1 MAQLILPPKLLTFKI
16 NSGTTNVVTTYSNP
30 SSIYDGYPLQF
41 EVDITVD
48 VQYHSSDA
56 TPTPYVYDA
65 YSVTTNDWIGQP
77 SGKSYRIVSIT
88 SVTDANNLTAVI
100 EDEDLY
106 NLLNDLTTLGFNY
119 PDEEQYGV
127 IFDLNQEGLPK
138 ITNVTIQSGQLP
150 TSPYFAFDLDGRFR
164 YRNFITDYWEL
175 DKDDQSYTGVTVGDM
190 VYINSS
196 GKFVKITTSNIS
208 AQLKYAF
215 GMVTSVN
222 TPNDGNILVRPFG
235 RIVYDLPTLPG
246 SIGDLLYFDP
256 ASGTN
261 NLTNTIPASNI
272 FAVYIKIDNTTAL
285 LLQNHPS
292 GGTGGSGTGGVAGT
306 SGSSGENGT
315 SGSSGLSFN
324 WLGIWD
330 GTVGGG
336 SNISYGINDVVYYN
350 GTTYIFTNTTPSGVG
365 SGAPGTNPDWDVMA
379 VSGAN
384 GTSGSAGESGT
395 SGSSGSSGESGTS
408 GSSGETGTSGSS
420 GENGTSGSSGES
432 GSSGTS
438 GESGTSGS
446 SGETGTSGSSGE
458 SGTSG
463 SSGESGTSGSSGET
477 GTSGISFN
485 WLGVWDGTVGG
496 GSNISY
502 GLNDV
507 VYYDGITYIFTNT
520 TPSGVGSGVPG
531 VNPDWDVMAVSG
543 ADGTSGSSGE
553 AGTSGSSGET
563 GTSGSSGIS
572 GATVT
577 GATLTNTI
585 LELQN
590 SDSTTVQVEFD
601 PSSASQSKEGVTT
614 HGFLFLDETAF
625 TGDTFNNVF
634 TTSSITDNIQ
644 VYYLDNSQLTAKL
657 TYVVLD
663 IGGAT
668 TTAEN
673 KVLVLPQLSGSFESK
688 VIKFIMKR
696 NELENLYDVMVGSK
710 WLSGGNSDKII
721 AANINTK
728 LTNSGYFFPLEPLE
742 SVELLYDGY
751 DWLVVN
757 TQKQQYVQA
766 TPINYLLYGTNGT
779 AGSFKNRTISNL
791 L

>member
-48 VQYHSSDA
+48 VQYHSSDT

-65 YSVTTNDWIGQP
+65 YSVSANDWIGQP

-88 SVTDANNLTAVI
+88 SVTDANNLTVVI

-138 ITNVTIQSGQLP
+138 ITNVTVQSGQLP

-175 DKDDQSYTGVTVGDM
+175 DKDDQAYTGVTVGDM
-190 VYINSS
+190 VYINST

-208 AQLKYAF
+208 TQLNYAF

-235 RIVYDLPTLPG
+235 RIVYDLPILPG
-246 SIGDLLYFDP
+246 STGDLLYFDP

-261 NLTNTIPASNI
+261 NLTSTIPASNI
-272 FAVYIKIDNTTAL
+272 FAVYIKIDDTTAL

-306 SGSSGENGT
+306 SGSSGESGT

-324 WLGIWD
+324 WLGVWD

-350 GTTYIFTNTTPSGVG
+350 GTSYIFINTTPSGVG
-365 SGAPGTNPDWDVMA
+365 SDAPGTNPDWDVMA

-395 SGSSGSSGESGTS
+395 SGSSGETGTSGSSGETGSSGSSGESGSSGSSGETGSSGSSGESGTS

-420 GENGTSGSSGES
+420 GENGTSGSSG
-432 GSSGTS
+432 
-438 GESGTSGS
+438 
-446 SGETGTSGSSGE
+446 
-458 SGTSG
+458 
-463 SSGESGTSGSSGET
+463 
-477 GTSGISFN
+477 
-485 WLGVWDGTVGG
+485 L
-496 GSNISY
+496 
-502 GLNDV
+502 
-507 VYYDGITYIFTNT
+507 
-520 TPSGVGSGVPG
+520 
-531 VNPDWDVMAVSG
+531 SG
-543 ADGTSGSSGE
+543 AS
-553 AGTSGSSGET
+553 
-563 GTSGSSGIS
+563 
-572 GATVT
+572 VT

-601 PSSASQSKEGVTT
+601 PSNASQSKEGVTT

-710 WLSGGNSDKII
+710 WISGGNSDKII

-728 LTNSGYFFPLEPLE
+728 LVNSGYFFPLEPLE

-766 TPINYLLYGTNGT
+766 TPVNYLLYGTNGT

>member
-48 VQYHSSDA
+48 VQYHSSDT

-65 YSVTTNDWIGQP
+65 YSVSANDWIGQP

-88 SVTDANNLTAVI
+88 SVTDANNLTVVI

-138 ITNVTIQSGQLP
+138 ITNVTVQSGQLP

-175 DKDDQSYTGVTVGDM
+175 DKDDQAYTGVTVGDM
-190 VYINSS
+190 VYINST

-208 AQLKYAF
+208 TQLNYAF

-235 RIVYDLPTLPG
+235 RIVYDLPILPG
-246 SIGDLLYFDP
+246 STGDLLYFDP

-261 NLTNTIPASNI
+261 NLTSTIPASNI
-272 FAVYIKIDNTTAL
+272 FAVYIKIDDTTAL

-306 SGSSGENGT
+306 SGSSGESGT

-324 WLGIWD
+324 WLGVWD

-350 GTTYIFTNTTPSGVG
+350 GTSYIFINTTPSGVG
-365 SGAPGTNPDWDVMA
+365 SDAPGTNPDWDVMA

-384 GTSGSAGESGT
+384 GTSGSSGESGT
-395 SGSSGSSGESGTS
+395 SGSSGESGTSGSSGETGSSGSSGESGSSGSSGETGSSGSSGESGTS

-420 GENGTSGSSGES
+420 GENGTSGSSG
-432 GSSGTS
+432 
-438 GESGTSGS
+438 
-446 SGETGTSGSSGE
+446 
-458 SGTSG
+458 
-463 SSGESGTSGSSGET
+463 
-477 GTSGISFN
+477 
-485 WLGVWDGTVGG
+485 L
-496 GSNISY
+496 
-502 GLNDV
+502 
-507 VYYDGITYIFTNT
+507 
-520 TPSGVGSGVPG
+520 
-531 VNPDWDVMAVSG
+531 SG
-543 ADGTSGSSGE
+543 AS
-553 AGTSGSSGET
+553 
-563 GTSGSSGIS
+563 
-572 GATVT
+572 VT

-590 SDSTTVQVEFD
+590 SDNTTVQVEFD

-710 WLSGGNSDKII
+710 WISGGNSDKII

-728 LTNSGYFFPLEPLE
+728 LVNSGYFFPLEPLE

-766 TPINYLLYGTNGT
+766 TPVNYLLYGTNGT

>member
-1 MAQLILPPKLLTFKI
+1 MAQIPNLPVSMVASVR
-16 NSGTTNVVTTYSNP
+16 SGSVNVTRNYNNP
-30 SSIYDGYPLQF
+30 SSIYDGYPYEFSCTL
-41 EVDITVD
+41 DITPLS
-48 VQYHSSDA
+48 HSMDPNYQFDA
-56 TPTPYVYDA
+56 NNIEVGMWIQQQSGLTFKIINVSTPTSSTEIEVVLRDVDLFNILSDPSASGSNYPSEISSSVIFSLSEDGDPMIAALQLMAASLPDISYWINDIYARFQYRNLISTYYNNDPDNLVYVTG
-65 YSVTTNDWIGQP
+65 YSVGQLVYLDSTGQFQVVDDTNQSHLEKTFG
-77 SGKSYRIVSIT
+77 VIT
-88 SVTDANNLTAVI
+88 SVN
-100 EDEDLY
+100 EPE
-106 NLLNDLTTLGFNY
+106 
-119 PDEEQYGV
+119 
-127 IFDLNQEGLPK
+127 
-138 ITNVTIQSGQLP
+138 
-150 TSPYFAFDLDGRFR
+150 
-164 YRNFITDYWEL
+164 
-175 DKDDQSYTGVTVGDM
+175 
-190 VYINSS
+190 
-196 GKFVKITTSNIS
+196 
-208 AQLKYAF
+208 
-215 GMVTSVN
+215 
-222 TPNDGNILVRPFG
+222 DGNMTVRPFG
-235 RIVYDLPTLPG
+235 KITGGLNLLGVG
-246 SIGDLLYFDP
+246 NIGDVLYYDMTGTTTNYVTDVKP
-256 ASGTN
+256 AN
-261 NLTNTIPASNI
+261 YPLPI
-272 FAVYIKIDNTTAL
+272 YIKINNTTASSIGWPL
-285 LLQNHPS
+285 VP
-292 GGTGGSGTGGVAGT
+292 GTGGSGTGGVAGT
-306 SGSSGENGT
+306 SGSSGESGTSGSSGESGTSGSSGESGT

-365 SGAPGTNPDWDVMA
+365 SGVPGVNPDWDVMA

-395 SGSSGSSGESGTS
+395 SGS
-408 GSSGETGTSGSS
+408 
-420 GENGTSGSSGES
+420 
-432 GSSGTS
+432 S

-463 SSGESGTSGSSGET
+463 SSGETGTSGSSGE
-477 GTSGISFN
+477 S
-485 WLGVWDGTVGG
+485 
-496 GSNISY
+496 
-502 GLNDV
+502 
-507 VYYDGITYIFTNT
+507 
-520 TPSGVGSGVPG
+520 
-531 VNPDWDVMAVSG
+531 
-543 ADGTSGSSGE
+543 GTSGSSGE
-553 AGTSGSSGET
+553 AGTSGSSGEN
-563 GTSGSSGIS
+563 GTSGSSGLS
-572 GATVT
+572 GASVT

-590 SDSTTVQVEFD
+590 SDSTTIQVEFD
-601 PSSASQSKEGVTT
+601 PSNASQSKEGVTT

-696 NELENLYDVMVGSK
+696 NELENLYDVMIGSK
-710 WLSGGNSDKII
+710 WVSGGNSDKII
-721 AANINTK
+721 AANVNTK
-728 LTNSGYFFPLEPLE
+728 LANSGYFFPLEPLE
-742 SVELLYDGY
+742 SVEILYDGY

-779 AGSFKNRTISNL
+779 VGSFKNRTISNL

>member
-16 NSGTTNVVTTYSNP
+16 NSGSTVVINTYSNP
-30 SSIYDGYPLQF
+30 SSVYDGYPIQF
-41 EVDITVD
+41 EVDLYTD

-56 TPTPYVYDA
+56 STTPYQYNAYDIIA
-65 YSVTTNDWIGQP
+65 GDWIGQP
-77 SGKSYRIVSIT
+77 TGKSYRIVSIT
-88 SVTDANNLTAVI
+88 SVTDANNLTVVI

-106 NLLNDLTTLGFNY
+106 NLLGDNTGLGGNY

-127 IFDLNQEGLPK
+127 IFDLSDDGLPK
-138 ITNVTIQSGQLP
+138 ITNVTLQSGQLP

-261 NLTNTIPASNI
+261 NLTNAIPASNI

-306 SGSSGENGT
+306 SGSSGESGT
-315 SGSSGLSFN
+315 SGSSGESGTSGSSGESGTSGSSGESGESGTSGSSGESGTSGSSGESGTSGLSFN

-432 GSSGTS
+432 G
-438 GESGTSGS
+438 TSGS
-446 SGETGTSGSSGE
+446 SGET
-458 SGTSG
+458 
-463 SSGESGTSGSSGET
+463 
-477 GTSGISFN
+477 
-485 WLGVWDGTVGG
+485 
-496 GSNISY
+496 
-502 GLNDV
+502 
-507 VYYDGITYIFTNT
+507 
-520 TPSGVGSGVPG
+520 
-531 VNPDWDVMAVSG
+531 
-543 ADGTSGSSGE
+543 GTSGSSGE
-553 AGTSGSSGET
+553 AGTSGSSGEN

-614 HGFLFLDETAF
+614 HGFIFLDETAF

>member
-1 MAQLILPPKLLTFKI
+1 MANIPILPVTIVAK
-16 NSGTTNVVTTYSNP
+16 VV
-30 SSIYDGYPLQF
+30 GG
-41 EVDITVD
+41 
-48 VQYHSSDA
+48 
-56 TPTPYVYDA
+56 
-65 YSVTTNDWIGQP
+65 SVTTNSYYTNASSLYNGYPYTYDVTLELVPVLNSDDRTLPNSYTYDANNIEVGMWVGQP
-77 SGKSYRIVSIT
+77 NGLAYEIIAINGVTSGSLIDVTIKDVDLFNLLSDTTFSGNNAPLEESYGVVFGLSEDGDPVLNGLELQRGNLSDINYWVNDFYGRFQYRNLISTYYNNDSDNLVYGTGYTVGQLVYLDSTGQFQIVDDTDQSQLEKAFGVIT
-88 SVTDANNLTAVI
+88 SVN
-100 EDEDLY
+100 EPE
-106 NLLNDLTTLGFNY
+106 
-119 PDEEQYGV
+119 
-127 IFDLNQEGLPK
+127 
-138 ITNVTIQSGQLP
+138 
-150 TSPYFAFDLDGRFR
+150 
-164 YRNFITDYWEL
+164 
-175 DKDDQSYTGVTVGDM
+175 
-190 VYINSS
+190 
-196 GKFVKITTSNIS
+196 
-208 AQLKYAF
+208 
-215 GMVTSVN
+215 
-222 TPNDGNILVRPFG
+222 DGNMTVRPFG
-235 RIVYDLPTLPG
+235 KIISGLSLSSVG
-246 SIGDLLYFDP
+246 SIGDVLYYDMT
-256 ASGTN
+256 GTT
-261 NLTNTIPASNI
+261 TNYATDIKPTNYPLPI
-272 FAVYIKIDNTTAL
+272 YIKISDTTASSIGWPL
-285 LLQNHPS
+285 VP
-292 GGTGGSGTGGVAGT
+292 GTGGSGTGGVAGT
-306 SGSSGENGT
+306 SGSSGESGT

-365 SGAPGTNPDWDVMA
+365 SGTPGTNPDWDVMA

-395 SGSSGSSGESGTS
+395 SGSSGESGTS
-408 GSSGETGTSGSS
+408 GSSGETGTSGS
-420 GENGTSGSSGES
+420 
-432 GSSGTS
+432 S

-463 SSGESGTSGSSGET
+463 SSGE
-477 GTSGISFN
+477 
-485 WLGVWDGTVGG
+485 
-496 GSNISY
+496 
-502 GLNDV
+502 
-507 VYYDGITYIFTNT
+507 
-520 TPSGVGSGVPG
+520 
-531 VNPDWDVMAVSG
+531 
-543 ADGTSGSSGE
+543 
-553 AGTSGSSGET
+553 AGTSGSSGEN
-563 GTSGSSGIS
+563 GTSGSSGLS
-572 GATVT
+572 GASVT

-601 PSSASQSKEGVTT
+601 PSNASQSKEGVTT

-634 TTSSITDNIQ
+634 TTSSITDSVQ

-696 NELENLYDVMVGSK
+696 NELENLYDVMIGSK

-728 LTNSGYFFPLEPLE
+728 LANSGYFFPLEPLE
-742 SVELLYDGY
+742 SVEILYDGY

-779 AGSFKNRTISNL
+779 VGSFKNRTISNL